1 MKRIVIV
8 TTRFP
13 YFYTEAFLET
23 EFPYLQ
29 TAFDRITFLPLYKGK
44 KRESCADA
52 SVNDDYSLLY
62 ENKYVVS
69 LKVLATLSFYKN
81 LWKHKS
87 KIFQKKRIANT
98 FKQQVHYQILKKV
111 VLNNEHLFGEDTIVY
126 SYWFNAP
133 VYAFL
138 RIREEL
144 GLSYKVVCRAHR
156 FDVYD
161 ENGEMPNR
169 TFCLRHI
176 DKVFPISQDAIN
188 VLSKKYGYKEK
199 FELSRLGVKD
209 NGTIASAS
217 QVGNFHIL
225 SVSQVHPRK
234 RIREIY
240 NAVQTL
246 AKERIDTKFTW
257 THFGNGSQDAELQE
271 WANSVE
277 GNNLLIEVKG
287 RVPNTEIMSYIGDT
301 PVDVFIN
308 LSSSE
313 GVPVSVMEAQS
324 FGLPVVA
331 TNVGGTAEVMNG
343 NNGIL
348 LSASPSNEE
357 VVNALKA
364 IMDSSYDRKE
374 IKAMW
379 NKISN
384 GAMNFPKF
392 ISSLQNILE

>member
-8 TTRFP
+8 TSRFP
-13 YFYTEAFLET
+13 YFYTEAFLES
-23 EFPYLQ
+23 ELPYLRN
-29 TAFDRITFLPLYKGK
+29 AFDTITFLPLYKGQ
-44 KRESCADA
+44 KRESCLDA
-52 SVNDDYSLLY
+52 VVMDDYNILY
-62 ENKYVVS
+62 DSKIIMC
-69 LKVLATLSFYKN
+69 LKVLFSRSLYSD
-81 LWKHKS
+81 LWLHKS
-87 KIFQKKRIANT
+87 KLFTKKRFLNT
-98 FKQQVHYQILKKV
+98 FKQQVHYRVLKSV
-111 VLNNEHLFGEDTIVY
+111 VLHNKQIFDENTIVY

-138 RIREEL
+138 RIKEDL
-144 GLSYKVVCRAHR
+144 NLKYKVVCRAHR
-156 FDVYD
+156 FDVYGD
-161 ENGEMPNR
+161 EMPNR
-169 TFCLRHI
+169 TYCLRNI

-199 FELSRLGVKD
+199 YELSRLGVKD
-209 NGTIASAS
+209 NGTIASTS

-257 THFGNGSQDAELQE
+257 THFGNGPQDKELQE
-271 WANSVE
+271 WANSVN
-277 GNNLLIEVKG
+277 GNNLVIEIKG
-287 RVPNTEIMSYIGDT
+287 RVPNTKIMSYIGEN

-324 FGLPVVA
+324 FGLPVIA

-357 VVNALKA
+357 VVNALKT
-364 IMDSSYDRKE
+364 IMDSSYNRKE

-384 GAMNFPKF
+384 GAINFPKF
-392 ISSLQNILE
+392 INSLQNILE